1 MAYGTG
7 NQSADALPVDLN
19 GVGNRT
25 VEFPAAPLDTTSACL
40 AAETGLGGAGA
51 RPHDATDA
59 EILGGVIFPPCTGDQ
74 AMRIVIASDADDVE
88 ELSGKISA
96 RNESLRFG
104 HNGLVALRFNGV
116 KVPNRAR
123 ITSVALEGFARS
135 KGTTP
140 ISIRYL
146 GEKSGTSAPLP
157 QSGGALLSIRPKTT
171 SAVDDSPP
179 PWSQGRF
186 HSSPD
191 LAAIVQEIVDQAD
204 WTSGNSLTLFV
215 VDQGSSKGKYRLVS
229 SYHSGAQRAPVLEI
243 TYEP

>member
-1 MAYGTG
+1 M
-7 NQSADALPVDLN
+7 
-19 GVGNRT
+19 
-25 VEFPAAPLDTTSACL
+25 
-40 AAETGLGGAGA
+40 
-51 RPHDATDA
+51 
-59 EILGGVIFPPCTGDQ
+59 
-74 AMRIVIASDADDVE
+74 
-88 ELSGKISA
+88 
-96 RNESLRFG
+96 
-104 HNGLVALRFNGV
+104 

-123 ITSVALEGFARS
+123 VTSAALEFFPSSSA
-135 KGTTP
+135 TTP

-146 GEKSGTSAPLP
+146 GEKAGNSAPLP
-157 QSGGALLSIRPKTT
+157 QAGIALLSARPKTT

-179 PWSQGRF
+179 PWSKGRF
-186 HSSPD
+186 QPSTD